1 MRAFLSGLA
10 GSPGPDG
17 RRAHG
22 IPAPL
27 ADLIGQT
34 IVHTRVAARGTW
46 AVTARGSVLSS
57 RTQLLE
63 GAHDLERG
71 VAPGTDPAVGLR
83 DPRRAGRGTRPCD
96 RGGPGGARTLR
107 CRGPAPGDVEL

>member
-10 GSPGPDG
+10 GSPVPDG
-17 RRAHG
+17 RRTHG

-46 AVTARGSVLSS
+46 SVTARGSVLSS
-57 RTQLLE
+57 RTQLHE

-71 VAPGTDPAVGLR
+71 AAPETDPAVGLR
-83 DPRRAGRGTRPCD
+83 DPRIVGD
-96 RGGPGGARTLR
+96 RKS
-107 CRGPAPGDVEL
+107 VV